1 MTTFLAFSES
11 GTFMTIL
18 NAIHDPVL
26 DNFVLAAALS
36 TSAAQLVLQAAWR
49 TLVLRGI
56 SFGMVRVIQVLA
68 IIVAFAMMFV
78 ASFAALKVV
87 IFMVEAAFGV
97 FAMLAM
103 SPIDHSS
110 LTLVSPLKAFLSFMI
125 CVTTGLVMHKLHPIG
140 TPSTPKRRE
149 GRE

>member
-103 SPIDHSS
+103 SP
-110 LTLVSPLKAFLSFMI
+110 LVSPLKAFLSFMI